1 MAQMLRICLQCRI
14 PRFNPWAGKIPW
26 RREWQPTPVFLL
38 GKFYEQR
45 SLVDYKE
52 PNMTEILTNTFTFSI
67 LADVIVTK
75 YEDIFICLFQSKCN

>member
-1 MAQMLRICLQCRI
+1 
-14 PRFNPWAGKIPW
+14 
-26 RREWQPTPVFLL
+26 LL

-75 YEDIFICLFQSKCN
+75 YEDILICLFQRKCNQQSGSSHYIATFKDQILQRPSYSSISSISTKA

>member
-1 MAQMLRICLQCRI
+1 
-14 PRFNPWAGKIPW
+14 
-26 RREWQPTPVFLL
+26 LL

-75 YEDIFICLFQSKCN
+75 YEDILICLFQRKCN